1 MRRLLLSAVLML
13 MALPAGASSFN
24 SIVEKVESDMGVRRE
39 RMPGV
44 GLLVNT
50 ILFVKRPNGTGALN
64 FATFEGEMPKF
75 QAAVSRAV
83 GRDWKPM
90 ISVHSRR
97 NNEDVVMYLRADS
110 NKFELLIATS
120 ERGEAT
126 LVQLKL
132 DGAKLLDWLR
142 DPVSMHGSVTAD
154 IQ

>member
-1 MRRLLLSAVLML
+1 VRRLLLSAVVILT
-13 MALPAGASSFN
+13 ALPAGAASFN
-24 SIVEKVESDMGVRRE
+24 SIVEKVESDLGVRRV

-44 GLLVNT
+44 GLLVNS
-50 ILFVKRPNGTGALN
+50 FVFIKRPNGTSSLS
-64 FATFEGEMPKF
+64 FATFEGEMQRF
-75 QAAVSRAV
+75 QAAVSRAA

-97 NNEDVVMYLRADS
+97 DREDVVIYLRADS

-120 ERGEAT
+120 ESGEAT

-132 DGAKLLDWLR
+132 DGAKILDWLR
-142 DPVSMHGSVTAD
+142 DPVSMHGSVTAN